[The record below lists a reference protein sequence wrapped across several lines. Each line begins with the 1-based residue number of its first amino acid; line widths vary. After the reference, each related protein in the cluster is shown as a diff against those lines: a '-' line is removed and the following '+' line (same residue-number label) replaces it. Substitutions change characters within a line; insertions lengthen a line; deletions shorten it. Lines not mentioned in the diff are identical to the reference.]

1 MSNFLK
7 LTGRVINTAYIQH
20 VFHDKTLQKYSLYL
34 IPQTNGLFIFGTGSI
49 DTNNEIYATKKDH
62 EDSYKAI
69 DRWIH
74 SIECVSNA
82 NKKNKD

>member
-7 LTGRVINTAYIQH
+7 LYGRIINTNYIQH
-20 VFHDKTLQKYSLYL
+20 ILHDNKLEIYRLYL
-34 IPQTNGLFIFGTGSI
+34 IPQTNGTFIFGTGSI
-49 DTNNEIYATKKDH
+49 NTNNEIYATKKDH
-62 EDSYKAI
+62 PESYKAI
-69 DRWIH
+69 DRWIN